1 MRQKVFLGSTQIRS
15 KCLYGGM
22 EWQSS
27 KIMSVVQQHDPMAP
41 VGYDERIQYSSGGK
55 VSANIH
61 EMERACNQM
70 AGYNRSLTKNRQ

>member
-1 MRQKVFLGSTQIRS
+1 MRQKVFLGKLIRKLQAKMAEQQI
-15 KCLYGGM
+15 Y
-22 EWQSS
+22 SS
-27 KIMSVVQQHDPMAP
+27 VQQLPMAP

-55 VSANIH
+55 ASANIH